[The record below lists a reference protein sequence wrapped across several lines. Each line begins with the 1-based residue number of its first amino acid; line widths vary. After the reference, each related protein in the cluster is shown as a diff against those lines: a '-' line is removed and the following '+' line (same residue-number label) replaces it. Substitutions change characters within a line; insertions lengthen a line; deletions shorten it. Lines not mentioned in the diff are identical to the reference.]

1 MVPKTPFLFPFSLPP
16 SHCHP
21 EYLRGP
27 FYHLAKFSQFCHN
40 RQESVPSFCCH
51 LTWKHCAVW
60 LCFYLLCIFQVSG
73 PACSHHFITF
83 QISQVL
89 SCDTTTPPLPPD
101 CHLSGVVLFSS
112 QTWTAHQE
120 MLCAE
125 DSFLPFP
132 PFFPVVVVLTKDE
145 PVHAPCPPGEFS
157 AVTQATILSCGRT
170 RASQTDQWKK
180 L

>member
-1 MVPKTPFLFPFSLPP
+1 MRYSVLHLRTCTAELGGSKDPFPLPP

-89 SCDTTTPPLPPD
+89 SCDTIPPPTPSR
-101 CHLSGVVLFSS
+101 LSLERSGSI
-112 QTWTAHQE
+112 
-120 MLCAE
+120 
-125 DSFLPFP
+125 FLPNMDSP
-132 PFFPVVVVLTKDE
+132 PRNAL
-145 PVHAPCPPGEFS
+145 C
-157 AVTQATILSCGRT
+157 
-170 RASQTDQWKK
+170 
-180 L
+180 